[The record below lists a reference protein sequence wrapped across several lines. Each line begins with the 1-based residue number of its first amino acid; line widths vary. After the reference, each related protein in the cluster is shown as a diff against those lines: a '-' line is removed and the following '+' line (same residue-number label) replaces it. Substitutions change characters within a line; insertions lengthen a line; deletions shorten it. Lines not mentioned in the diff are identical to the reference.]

1 MTDNK
6 LAKLTIVSSLG
17 LCVLFYLVG
26 VELREL
32 TPYIFYGLVS
42 IWRYYEERTNIARWF
57 PLLFTAARIVL
68 LPFVN
73 GDEDITADLVLT
85 MLFLFADYKLL
96 NAPSFS
102 NPKKQLVKLRKR
114 DVVFTFFSLGI
125 ALNILG
131 RMLTD
136 SVSFAFWGVVILVIV
151 SANYREMRG
160 QRAE

>member
-17 LCVLFYLVG
+17 LFVLLYLVDI
-26 VELREL
+26 ELKEL
-32 TPYIFYGLVS
+32 TPYIFYSLVS

-57 PLLFTAARIVL
+57 PLLFTAARLVF

-73 GDEDITADLVLT
+73 GDEDITADIVVT

-114 DVVFTFFSLGI
+114 DVVFSFFSLVFL
-125 ALNILG
+125 LNILG

-136 SVSFAFWGVVILVIV
+136 TVSFAFWGVIILVIV
-151 SANYREMRG
+151 YANYREMRG
-160 QRAE
+160 QRAK

>member
-57 PLLFTAARIVL
+57 PLLFTAARTLL
-68 LPFVN
+68 LPFVYA
-73 GDEDITADLVLT
+73 EDDYIYDLVVT
-85 MLFLFADYKLL
+85 MIFLFADYKLL
-96 NAPSFS
+96 NAPSFA
-102 NPKKQLVKLRKR
+102 NPKEQLVKLRKR
-114 DVVFTFFSLGI
+114 DVVFSFFSLGI

-136 SVSFAFWGVVILVIV
+136 TVS
-151 SANYREMRG
+151 
-160 QRAE
+160 

>member
-57 PLLFTAARIVL
+57 PLLFTAARTLL
-68 LPFVN
+68 LPFVYA
-73 GDEDITADLVLT
+73 EDDYIYDLVVT
-85 MLFLFADYKLL
+85 MIFLFADYKLL
-96 NAPSFS
+96 NAPSFA
-102 NPKKQLVKLRKR
+102 NPKEQLVKLRKR
-114 DVVFTFFSLGI
+114 DVVFSFFSLGI

-136 SVSFAFWGVVILVIV
+136 TVSFAFWGVVILFIV
-151 SANYREMRG
+151 YANYREMRG
-160 QRAE
+160 QRAK